1 MKSELLKLNVIE
13 KYSEI
18 AKSSPFGC
26 CNTNELNYT
35 VFSDDYTNIEGY
47 IPEADLGLGCGL
59 PTEFAEIKK
68 GDKVL
73 DLGSGA
79 GNDCFIARS
88 IVGEEGLVVG
98 IDFTKEM
105 LLKAEKNLAKTNY
118 KNIKFVYG
126 DIENLPFEE
135 NSFDV
140 VISNC
145 VLNLVPDKEKAY
157 KEIYRVLNDKGHFS
171 ISDIVTTGNLKS
183 ELKEV
188 ASLYAGCISGALDKE
203 EYIKIIKNT
212 NFKTVEIKKIKK
224 IDIPDNLFLQYIS
237 TEELNEI
244 KSNNIGIYSITI
256 NGYKY

>member
-1 MKSELLKLNVIE
+1 MKSEILKLNVIE

-18 AKSSPFGC
+18 AKNSTFGC
-26 CNTNELNYT
+26 CSTSEPNYT
-35 VFSDDYTNIEGY
+35 IFSDDYTNIKGY

-68 GDKVL
+68 GDRVL

-105 LLKAEKNLAKTNY
+105 LLKAENNLSKTNY

-126 DIENLPFEE
+126 DIENLPFKE

-157 KEIYRVLNDKGHFS
+157 NEISRVLDTNGHFS
-171 ISDIVTTGNLKS
+171 ISDIVTSGQLNPKLR
-183 ELKEV
+183 EV
-188 ASLYAGCISGALDKE
+188 ATLYAGCISGAISQE
-203 EYIKIIKNT
+203 EYLEIIKKCK
-212 NFKTVEIKKIKK
+212 FSAIEIKKIKR
-224 IDIPDNLFLQYIS
+224 IDIPDNLLLEYIS
-237 TEELNEI
+237 TKELSEI
-244 KSNNIGIYSITI
+244 KTNNIGIYSITI
-256 NGYKY
+256 NGYK